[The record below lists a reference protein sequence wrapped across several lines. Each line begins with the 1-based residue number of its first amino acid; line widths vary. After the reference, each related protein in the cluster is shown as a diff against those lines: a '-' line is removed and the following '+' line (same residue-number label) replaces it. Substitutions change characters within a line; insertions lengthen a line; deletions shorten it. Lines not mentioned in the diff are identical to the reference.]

1 MVKLNDVVMAALVG
15 ETARIIT
22 KGIAKS
28 EDVGNAAGMITAA
41 GIVTMAALRDDES
54 DEESDS

>member
-15 ETARIIT
+15 ETARIISKGVT
-22 KGIAKS
+22 KS
-28 EDVGNAAGMITAA
+28 DDVGNAAGMITAA
-41 GIVTMAALRDDES
+41 GIVTMAALRDES